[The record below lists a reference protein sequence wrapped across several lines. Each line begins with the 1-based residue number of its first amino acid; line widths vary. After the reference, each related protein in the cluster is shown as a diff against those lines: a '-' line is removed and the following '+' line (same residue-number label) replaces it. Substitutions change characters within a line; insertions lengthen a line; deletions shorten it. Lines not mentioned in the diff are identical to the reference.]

1 MLGSDLRGW
10 SLPGTARGPV
20 ALEALPQKRLKG
32 LADNPVTPL
41 NQAREEWELG
51 LKARLL
57 NSDCLCLSC
66 GFHQF
71 CDLGCQRI
79 ALNLRKTEK
88 TRHKLGYLSIHN
100 SCYCSYNCDVVIL
113 VTRNGLEITTME
125 HCFLT
130 AKRFRAFFKQKQI
143 VETAKACALAKRVAY
158 YPTLSGVWWGSLILL
173 HGAGFFCFFSFCG
186 RTQGIWK
193 FPG

>member
-32 LADNPVTPL
+32 LADTPVTPL

-88 TRHKLGYLSIHN
+88 TRHSWATFQFIIAVIVVTTVMWLFLS
-100 SCYCSYNCDVVIL
+100 
-113 VTRNGLEITTME
+113 
-125 HCFLT
+125 
-130 AKRFRAFFKQKQI
+130 
-143 VETAKACALAKRVAY
+143 
-158 YPTLSGVWWGSLILL
+158 
-173 HGAGFFCFFSFCG
+173 
-186 RTQGIWK
+186 
-193 FPG
+193 PGMDLR